1 MVVSNFQEYKI
12 VRLTAL
18 ALALALAGA
27 LSAQTPTKVGIIH
40 IQNAIIGTKEGQK
53 ALKDLEAKS
62 APKKAELEKR
72 QAEIQALQEKLNKTS
87 NVGGDEVKAGLMRD
101 IDQKTKAFRRDVDDA
116 QADLDQENQKVINT
130 IGQGLMAVLDKYAK
144 DNGYSIILDV
154 SNQQTS
160 NVLFAANGTDVT
172 QEIVVLYDK
181 NAGGPPAVS
190 SAPAPTPAPKPAA
203 TTPAPAKPAV
213 AIPVKK

>member
-1 MVVSNFQEYKI
+1 M
-12 VRLTAL
+12 RLTAL
-18 ALALALAGA
+18 ALAFAFAGA

-53 ALKDLEAKS
+53 ALKDLEAKA

-72 QAEIQALQEKLNKTS
+72 QAEIQGLQEKLNKTS
-87 NVGGDEVKAGLMRD
+87 NVGGEEVKNNLMRE

-172 QEIVVLYDK
+172 QEIVTLYDK
-181 NAGGPPAVS
+181 NAGAPPAVS
-190 SAPAPTPAPKPAA
+190 AAPKPA
-203 TTPAPAKPAV
+203 TPAPAKPA
-213 AIPVKK
+213 AATPTPVKK

>member
-1 MVVSNFQEYKI
+1 

-53 ALKDLEAKS
+53 ALKDLEAKA
-62 APKKAELEKR
+62 APKKAELERR
-72 QAEIQALQEKLNKTS
+72 QAEIQALQEKLNKAS
-87 NVGGDEVKAGLMRD
+87 NVGGDDVKAGLMRD

-144 DNGYSIILDV
+144 DNGYAIILDV

-181 NAGGPPAVS
+181 NSGTAPAVS
-190 SAPAPTPAPKPAA
+190 STPKPV
-203 TTPAPAKPAV
+203 TPAPAKPSVTPPAP
-213 AIPVKK
+213 ATPVKK